1 MLREI
6 NMDDIR
12 KKLITINLRY
22 GEVSV
27 PLRARA
33 FGQLIEKVLF
43 LNKEGLNSDGI
54 KNSLA
59 VMVGVP
65 SVAQRTTE
73 DALKFLSNDSRTIE
87 KIKQGKWRLR
97 KTRYKEIGQEIER
110 AEKRRLRLLQRHFP
124 SSIQE
129 KQLRAWF
136 EDACVAFFVEY
147 GDLIV
152 SLLSRGQATI
162 LKEHSFVLDEILR
175 DIIEQHQ
182 LKNYEQQLLKGFEGF
197 IRSSDRQDQE
207 DFMNIVQAMVA
218 SRFVASDI
226 GGDPLALEGFRKA
239 IILLDTNVL
248 FAASLEKHK
257 ITRSLEALGKALKVI
272 GVELKFVYP
281 TKEEYENT
289 VTYQRGQIMT
299 VVENFSRS
307 VLEGTNDLFVQTAL
321 VRGCVTEEDF
331 ERFFKE
337 INSPPQ
343 ELSTDTPITLVDNK
357 GVETAAKAGMSDEKL
372 KAKIR
377 AAFSPARRNRPKGE
391 NTVNHDAALVYI
403 VERAREN
410 GQNVWVLTL
419 DTGMQGLS
427 AERAGEHGFPL
438 WISVEALLQ
447 ILAVD
452 SQGTDIDPTDFAPLL
467 GRILTT
473 EYIPSPETYTI
484 EDLCL
489 LVERESRITSLPD
502 EKIKEVASKVRR
514 AILQGKRRNDPEL
527 TLLIQRE
534 FQGFR
539 LEHEEELR
547 KAKEEAEKERKSREL
562 VEQRVGRIQSKA
574 ISDRIKSIRFDAL
587 VSLGKILLLAL
598 VIGVLVFW
606 VSDKLFNL
614 SSLALSILISVF
626 ASVIILLLG
635 KFWRVV
641 VRLLNAPKEA
651 RQDFEGERK

>member
-1 MLREI
+1 
-6 NMDDIR
+6 MDDIR
-12 KKLITINLRY
+12 KKLITVNLRY
-22 GEVSV
+22 GEVSA

-33 FGQLIEKVLF
+33 FGQLIEKTLF
-43 LNKEGLNSDGI
+43 LNKEGLNFDRI
-54 KNSLA
+54 RVSLA
-59 VMVGVP
+59 AMVGVH
-65 SVAQRTTE
+65 SVAQRTTKE
-73 DALKFLSNDSRTIE
+73 AIRFLSKDSRTIE
-87 KIKQGKWRLR
+87 KTKQGKWSLR
-97 KTRYKEIGQEIER
+97 EKRYKEIGQEIER
-110 AEKRRLRLLQRHFP
+110 AEKRRSRLLQRHFP

-129 KQLRAWF
+129 KQLRSWF
-136 EDACVAFFVEY
+136 EDACVAFFIEY
-147 GDLIV
+147 GNLIV
-152 SLLSRGQATI
+152 SLLSCEQATMS
-162 LKEHSFVLDEILR
+162 KKYSFVLNEILQNVV
-175 DIIEQHQ
+175 EQHQ
-182 LKNYEQQLLKGFEGF
+182 LKNYERQLLEGFKGF

-207 DFMNIVQAMVA
+207 DFMNIVQAMIA

-257 ITRSLEALGKALKVI
+257 ITKSLEALGKALKVI

-281 TKEEYENT
+281 TKKEYENT
-289 VTYQRGQIMT
+289 VAYQRDRIIT

-307 VLEGTNDLFVQTAL
+307 VLEETNDLFVQTAL
-321 VRGCVTEEDF
+321 ARGCIAQEDF

-337 INSPPQ
+337 INLPPK
-343 ELSTDTPITLVDNK
+343 ELSTNTPITLVDNRD
-357 GVETAAKAGMSDEKL
+357 VETAAKDGMKDEKL

-377 AAFSPARRNRPKGE
+377 TATSPARRNKPKGR

-447 ILAVD
+447 ILSVD

-484 EDLCL
+484 EDLYL
-489 LVERESRITSLPD
+489 LAERESRITSLPD

-539 LEHEEELR
+539 LGHEEELR
-547 KAKEEAEKERKSREL
+547 KAKEEVEKERKSREF
-562 VEQRVGRIQSKA
+562 VEQKLTRMQGKA
-574 ISDRIKSIRFDAL
+574 LSDRIKSIRFDVFL
-587 VSLGKILLLAL
+587 SLGKILLLAL
-598 VIGVLVFW
+598 VIGGLVFLA
-606 VSDKLFNL
+606 SDKLFNL
-614 SSLALSILISVF
+614 PSSALSIFISLL
-626 ASVIILLLG
+626 ASIITLLAGKVWRAVI
-635 KFWRVV
+635 
-641 VRLLNAPKEA
+641 RLLKAPEEA
-651 RQDFEGERK
+651 RQEFERGRK

>member
-1 MLREI
+1 
-6 NMDDIR
+6 MDDVR

-33 FGQLIEKVLF
+33 FGQLIEKALF
-43 LNKEGLNSDGI
+43 LNKEGLNFDGI
-54 KNSLA
+54 KDSLA

-65 SVAQRTTE
+65 SVSQRTTE
-73 DALKFLSNDSRTIE
+73 DAIKFLSNDSRTIE
-87 KIKQGKWRLR
+87 RTGQGKWRLR
-97 KTRYKEIGQEIER
+97 ELRYKEINQEIER
-110 AEKRRLRLLQRHFP
+110 AEKQRLGLLKRHFP

-136 EDACVAFFVEY
+136 EGACVAFFVGY

-152 SLLSRGQATI
+152 SLLSRGQATT
-162 LKEHSFVLDEILR
+162 LKEHSFVLDEILKKVV
-175 DIIEQHQ
+175 EQHR
-182 LKNYEQQLLKGFEGF
+182 LKNYEQELLDGFGGF
-197 IRSSDRQDQE
+197 IRSSDRQDQDE
-207 DFMNIVQAMVA
+207 LMNIAQAMIA

-257 ITRSLEALGKALKVI
+257 ITKSLEALGKALKVI

-289 VTYQRGQIMT
+289 VAYQRGQIMT

-307 VLEGTNDLFVQTAL
+307 VLEGTNNLFIQTAL
-321 VRGCVTEEDF
+321 ARGCIGREDF
-331 ERFFKE
+331 ERFFE
-337 INSPPQ
+337 DINSPPQ
-343 ELSTDTPITLVDNK
+343 ELSTNTPITLVDNK

-372 KAKIR
+372 KVKIR
-377 AAFSPARRNRPKGE
+377 TAFSPARGNRPKGE

-427 AERAGEHGFPL
+427 AERAGEHSFPL

-447 ILAVD
+447 ILSVD

-467 GRILTT
+467 SRILTT
-473 EYIPSPETYTI
+473 EYIPSLETYTI

-489 LVERESRITSLPD
+489 LVERESRITNLPD

-539 LEHEEELR
+539 LEHEQELR
-547 KAKEEAEKERKSREL
+547 KAKEEAEKERKSREFA
-562 VEQRVGRIQSKA
+562 EQAVSRIQSEA
-574 ISDRIKSIRFDAL
+574 LPDRIKSIRFDAL
-587 VSLGKILLLAL
+587 ASLGKILLLAL
-598 VIGVLVFW
+598 VIGGLVFLA
-606 VSDKLFNL
+606 SDKLFNL
-614 SSLALSILISVF
+614 PSSAISFFISLF
-626 ASVIILLLG
+626 ASIITLLAGKVWKAVI
-635 KFWRVV
+635 
-641 VRLLNAPKEA
+641 RLLKASEEA
-651 RQDFEGERK
+651 RREFKGERK